1 MKMHS
6 IIGALSI
13 CVSVSSY
20 ALTSTHFK
28 ENADLPITLSD
39 SNYNRLVV
47 KGDKITQVHF
57 PEGMMA
63 VSNESDGGVYVMV
76 AHPEPFTMFVTTE
89 LGRHFSLTVNTGAGL
104 GKTVEF
110 VADGNPAPVLTSANK
125 VLAKIPEPTFLP
137 SNVTE
142 LMTGMLKN
150 NVSKEYESKKYYGRA
165 IRLGQ
170 GMTLFPKLSY
180 KGKILQGE
188 VTEIY
193 NGSKSPIDL
202 NESLF
207 NGAGVK
213 AISLSKNTLAPHE
226 RALVYRVLEQAH
238 G

>member
-1 MKMHS
+1 MKMRS
-6 IIGALSI
+6 IIGALSLCI
-13 CVSVSSY
+13 AVSSF
-20 ALTSTHFK
+20 AVTSKSFK
-28 ENADLPITLSD
+28 ENADLAVTLSD

-63 VSNESDGGVYVMV
+63 VSNESDGGLYVMV
-76 AHPEPFTMFVTTE
+76 VHPEPFTMFVTTE
-89 LGRHFSLTVNTGAGL
+89 LGRHFSLTVNTESGL
-104 GKTVEF
+104 GKTLEF
-110 VADGNPAPVLTSANK
+110 VADGNQMPAITSATK
-125 VLAKIPEPTFLP
+125 VLSKIPEPSVLP

-142 LMTGMLKN
+142 LMTAMLKN
-150 NVSKEYESKKYYGRA
+150 NVSKDYESKKYFNRA

-170 GMTLFPKLSY
+170 GMTLFPKLTY
-180 KGKILQGE
+180 KGKILSGE

-193 NGSKSPIDL
+193 NGSNNPIDL

-213 AISLSKNTLAPHE
+213 AISLSKNTLAPHD
-226 RALVYRVLEQAH
+226 RALVYRVLGQAH

>member
-89 LGRHFSLTVNTGAGL
+89 LGRHFSLTVNTEAGL

-110 VADGNPAPVLTSANK
+110 VADGNPAPILTSANK

-193 NGSKSPIDL
+193 NGSQSPIDL

>member
-1 MKMHS
+1 MRMHS
-6 IIGALSI
+6 LMGFLGLSMAFS
-13 CVSVSSY
+13 CM
-20 ALTSTHFK
+20 AAMSTHFK
-28 ENADLPITLSD
+28 ENADLAVTLS
-39 SNYNRLVV
+39 SNNYNRLVV

-63 VSNESDGGVYVMV
+63 VSNESDGGLYVMV
-76 AHPEPFTMFVTTE
+76 AQNTPFTVFVTTE
-89 LGRHFSLTVNTGAGL
+89 LGRHFSMTVNTEESL

-110 VADGNPAPVLTSANK
+110 VADGNPSPQMTSATK
-125 VLAKIPEPTFLP
+125 VLAKIPEPSFLP

-142 LMTGMLKN
+142 LMTGMLQNKVGGDYQSKN
-150 NVSKEYESKKYYGRA
+150 YFNRA

-170 GMTLFPKLSY
+170 GMTLFPKKSY
-180 KGKILQGE
+180 QGAVLTGE

-226 RALVYRVLEQAH
+226 RALVYRVLEKAH

>member
-1 MKMHS
+1 MRVLRF
-6 IIGALSI
+6 IGILSF
-13 CVSVSSY
+13 SVSGSSF

-28 ENADLPITLSD
+28 ENADLSVSLSN

-63 VSNESDGGVYVMV
+63 VSNETDGGLYVMV
-76 AHPEPFTMFVTTE
+76 SHPEPFTIFVTTE
-89 LGRHFSLTVNTGAGL
+89 LGRHFSLTVNTEAGL

-110 VADGNPAPVLTSANK
+110 VADGNPAPVLTSATK

-150 NVSKEYESKKYYGRA
+150 NVSKDYESKKYFNRA

-170 GMTLFPKLSY
+170 GMTLFPKLTY
-180 KGKILQGE
+180 KGKILSGE

-193 NGSKSPIDL
+193 NGSNNPIDL

-207 NGAGVK
+207 NGEGVK
-213 AISLSKNTLAPHE
+213 AISLSKNTLAPHD

>member
-1 MKMHS
+1 MRMHS
-6 IIGALSI
+6 VITALSL
-13 CVSVSSY
+13 CVSVSSF

-28 ENADLPITLSD
+28 ENADLAVTLSD

-47 KGDKITQVHF
+47 KGDKITNVHF

-63 VSNESDGGVYVMV
+63 VSNESDGGIYVMV

-89 LGRHFSLTVNTGAGL
+89 LGRHFSLTVNTEQGL

-110 VADGNPAPVLTSANK
+110 VADGNPAPQITSASK
-125 VLAKIPEPTFLP
+125 VMAKIPEPTFLP

-142 LMTGMLKN
+142 LMTAMLKS
-150 NVSKEYESKKYYGRA
+150 NVSKDYESKKYFGRA

-170 GMTLFPKLSY
+170 GMTLFPKMTY
-180 KGKILQGE
+180 KGKTLSGE

-207 NGAGVK
+207 NGVGVK
-213 AISLSKNTLAPHE
+213 AVSLSKNTLAPHE

>member
-1 MKMHS
+1 MRMHNV
-6 IIGALSI
+6 ITILSL
-13 CVSVSSY
+13 CVSVSSFS
-20 ALTSTHFK
+20 LTSAHFK
-28 ENADLPITLSD
+28 ENADLAVTLSD

-47 KGDKITQVHF
+47 KGDKITDVHF

-63 VSNESDGGVYVMV
+63 VSNEADGGIYVMV
-76 AHPEPFTMFVTTE
+76 AQNAPFTMFVTTE
-89 LGRHFSLTVNTGAGL
+89 LGRHFSLTVNAEQGL

-110 VADGNPAPVLTSANK
+110 VADGNLVPQITNATK
-125 VLAKIPEPTFLP
+125 VLAKIADPSFLP

-142 LMTGMLKN
+142 LMTSMLKN
-150 NVSKEYESKKYYGRA
+150 KVSTDYQSKNYFNRA

-170 GMTLFPKLSY
+170 GMTLFPKKSY
-180 KGKILQGE
+180 QGSVLTGE

-213 AISLSKNTLAPHE
+213 AISLSKNTLAPYE
-226 RALVYRVLEQAH
+226 RALVYRVLEKAH

>member
-1 MKMHS
+1 VKMHS
-6 IIGALSI
+6 VIGALSL
-13 CVSVSSY
+13 CVSVSSF
-20 ALTSTHFK
+20 AVASQHFK
-28 ENADLPITLSD
+28 ENADLAVSLSD

-63 VSNESDGGVYVMV
+63 VSNESDGGLYVMV
-76 AHPEPFTMFVTTE
+76 IHPEPFTMFVTTE
-89 LGRHFSLTVNTGAGL
+89 LGRHFSLTVNTESGL
-104 GKTVEF
+104 GKTLEF
-110 VADGNPAPVLTSANK
+110 VADGTPIPAITSATQ

-142 LMTGMLKN
+142 LMTAMLKN
-150 NVSKEYESKKYYGRA
+150 NVSKDYESKKYFNRA

-170 GMTLFPKLSY
+170 GMTLFPKLTY
-180 KGKILQGE
+180 KGKILSGE

-193 NGSKSPIDL
+193 NGSNNPIDL